1 MPGILSGRDKCS
13 SSFASCAFRFSLF
26 VFRFS
31 LFVFRFSFF
40 VLRFS
45 PFLIPDLF
53 PIVRTPCI
61 LLIMNIR
68 KARNSDFED
77 ILTIISQCA
86 AQLRSNGIEQW
97 DDEYPTREM
106 IAGNIATGLVYVGTS
121 PVPGSETRS
130 EPGQEAVI
138 ATLTIG
144 AEKNDEYHR
153 HIHWKLDDGQ
163 NLFFNQLAVL
173 PAYQG
178 NGLAS
183 QFMDFAEH
191 LAERQE
197 VRSLRLDAHEKSLAL
212 RDWYRKRGYQVRGTV
227 PYRNGTCIYIAM
239 EKTIPPTRIMVLRP
253 PYSRFKPEGALL
265 KELLAVRRIVFV
277 EGQGVDPAI
286 EQDGMDSDV
295 DHLAAIRGWGDGDG
309 DGDGDGGKFAEGPA
323 QIVGCLRF
331 NQLSSDTVKLER
343 IAVLPQFRGLGIGKL
358 LINGAVS
365 EAQKRGIRNI
375 TMHAQFYLLDYYRGL
390 GFEPD
395 GELFFE
401 ADIKHITM
409 NYQVQTR

>member
-1 MPGILSGRDKCS
+1 
-13 SSFASCAFRFSLF
+13 
-26 VFRFS
+26 
-31 LFVFRFSFF
+31 
-40 VLRFS
+40 
-45 PFLIPDLF
+45 
-53 PIVRTPCI
+53 
-61 LLIMNIR
+61 MNIR
-68 KARNSDFED
+68 KACNSDLEG

-106 IAGNIATGLVYVGTS
+106 ITGNIASGLVYVGTS
-121 PVPGSETRS
+121 PVPGSEIGSETGS

-212 RDWYRKRGYQVRGTV
+212 RDWYRRRGYQERGTV
-227 PYRNGTCIYIAM
+227 PYRNGTRIYIAM
-239 EKTIPPTRIMVLRP
+239 EKEIPQTRIAVLTP

-277 EGQGVDPAI
+277 EGQGVNPAI
-286 EQDGMDSDV
+286 EQDGMDTDV
-295 DHLAAIRGWGDGDG
+295 DHLAAVRGWGDGD
-309 DGDGDGGKFAEGPA
+309 GPA

-343 IAVLPQFRGLGIGKL
+343 IAVLPQNRGLGIGKL
-358 LINGAVS
+358 LVNGAVS
-365 EAQKRGIRNI
+365 EAQKRGLRNI

-401 ADIKHITM
+401 AGIKHIAM
-409 NYQVQTR
+409 NRQVQTR

>member
-1 MPGILSGRDKCS
+1 
-13 SSFASCAFRFSLF
+13 
-26 VFRFS
+26 
-31 LFVFRFSFF
+31 
-40 VLRFS
+40 
-45 PFLIPDLF
+45 
-53 PIVRTPCI
+53 
-61 LLIMNIR
+61 MNIR
-68 KARNSDFED
+68 KASNSDLEG

-106 IAGNIATGLVYVGTS
+106 IAGNIASGLVYVGTS
-121 PVPGSETRS
+121 PGPETAGGPGA
-130 EPGQEAVI
+130 GQETVI

-197 VRSLRLDAHEKSLAL
+197 VRSLRLDAHEKSLDL
-212 RDWYRKRGYQVRGTV
+212 RDWYRRRGYQERGTV
-227 PYRNGTCIYIAM
+227 PYRNGTRIYIAM
-239 EKTIPPTRIMVLRP
+239 EKNIPPTRIMVLTP
-253 PYSRFKPEGALL
+253 PYSRFNPEGALL
-265 KELLAVRRIVFV
+265 KELLTVRRIVFV

-286 EQDGMDSDV
+286 EQDGMDTDV
-295 DHLAAIRGWGDGDG
+295 DHLAAVRGWGGETSDKEGDG
-309 DGDGDGGKFAEGPA
+309 SGGGSRKFSGSGRGGEFDEAPER
-323 QIVGCLRF
+323 IVGCLRF

-358 LINGAVS
+358 LVNGAVS

-401 ADIKHITM
+401 AGIKHIAM
-409 NYQVQTR
+409 SRQVPSR